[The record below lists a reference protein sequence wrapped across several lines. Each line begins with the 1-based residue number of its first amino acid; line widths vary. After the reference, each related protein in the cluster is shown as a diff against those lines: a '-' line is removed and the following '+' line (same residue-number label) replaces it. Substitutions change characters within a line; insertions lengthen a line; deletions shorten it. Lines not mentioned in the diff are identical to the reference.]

1 MQKIAIDDGERRVL
15 VDERKQVRAHL
26 DERRSAAWRAIEPP
40 DELVAAGLR
49 CEMDFAC
56 RGFVAYRT
64 KVRYGLAH
72 PFAIGPEL
80 VGERL
85 EERRLLGHVERAVPA
100 QDLGGE
106 SDA

>member
-15 VDERKQVRAHL
+15 VDEREHVRAHL

-49 CEMDFAC
+49 REMDFAY
-56 RGFVAYRT
+56 RGFVAHRT
-64 KVRYGLAH
+64 KVPYGLAQ
-72 PFAIGPEL
+72 PLAIGPEL

-85 EERRLLGHVERAVPA
+85 EERRLLGRVERAVPE
-100 QDLGGE
+100 QNLG
-106 SDA
+106 